1 MCDDAAMHSLP
12 QIFPETDVILSMPP
26 AELAEILIRDLA
38 ANESVWNDRYSITN
52 VLNRYSGQAG
62 ATIGRALAEAW
73 SWAEANG
80 LLVHS
85 IQGNHV
91 GVFELSRAA
100 RRLIEEN
107 GFGDF
112 RQAAALPRI
121 LLHPIIAE
129 QAWPLF
135 ISGRFDVAVFA
146 AFKALE
152 VAVSEASGCAGTGT
166 GLMRLAFDK
175 ETGPL
180 TDHSLDRGEREAIS
194 HLFAGAFGTFRNS
207 VGHRDVTYASVAEP
221 AEQLMI
227 ASHLIRIVDTARLR

>member
-1 MCDDAAMHSLP
+1 MTNLP
-12 QIFPETDVILSMPP
+12 QSFPDTEVILSMPP
-26 AELAEILIRDLA
+26 AELAEVMIRDLA
-38 ANESVWNDRYSITN
+38 ANETMWNNRYPKIN
-52 VLNRYSGQAG
+52 VLARYDGHGGPLIGQAL
-62 ATIGRALAEAW
+62 TEAW

-85 IQGNHV
+85 IRGNSV

-100 RRLIEEN
+100 RKLIEEN

-152 VAVSEASGCAGTGT
+152 VAVSEASGCSGTGT
-166 GLMRLAFDK
+166 ALMRAAFDK
-175 ETGPL
+175 DNGPL
-180 TDHSLDRGEREAIS
+180 TDHTLDKGERDAVG
-194 HLFAGAFGTFRNS
+194 HLFAGAFGTFRNP
-207 VGHRDVTYASVAEP
+207 VGHRDVSYASVAEP

-227 ASHLIRIVDTARLR
+227 ASHLMRIVDAARLR